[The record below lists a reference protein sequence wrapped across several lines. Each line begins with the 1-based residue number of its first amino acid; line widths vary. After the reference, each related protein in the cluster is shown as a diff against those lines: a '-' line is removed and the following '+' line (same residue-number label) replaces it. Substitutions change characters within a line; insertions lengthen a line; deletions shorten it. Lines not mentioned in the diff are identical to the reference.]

1 MRGNG
6 NGRAEKYGI
15 KNRKMGINGH
25 WMASDEAKG
34 YE

>member
-1 MRGNG
+1 MRGNS

-25 WMASDEAKG
+25 WMAFGEAKG